1 MDAMK
6 GMTGYGLRLL
16 VLLALGLLSQAA
28 LAEWQ
33 TVARDRDR
41 LVQID
46 PATLIPAEGG
56 IKVAWGRV
64 VLSADEAKRRGYASV
79 KALNRFDC
87 QRRTYT
93 TVKRVYL
100 DANDL
105 PLSEETLPKP
115 EATPIPPGSVD
126 ERLWLVVCRP
136 PTPEELSRIAQEA
149 LGSAQSAMEG
159 AAKQPAQADGKPLPL
174 GVDLVDPS
182 ALPPEVAKLPVPTP
196 QPAVKPPVNRPETP
210 PPPSAVA
217 PQPRAPAPVAAASA
231 AGGHPAG
238 VPASASR
245 PPVPREAS
253 PAMATAARRPVVA
266 RRTAPSGKNIAAKRP
281 SPGEWT
287 YAEGPAGPGR
297 WHLLSPDWRI
307 CREGKRQS
315 PIALEG
321 AIPAD
326 LPPPFFRYQP
336 SRVVLQQDRT
346 GLVLEPARE
355 QRLGWEGKWYRL
367 ERISW
372 HHPGMH
378 RLGVRLA
385 LGELV
390 LQHRAEDGS
399 RLFVALRVVAAERTH
414 PLLAALADW
423 AGQGSAAPRELP
435 LDLRT
440 LEPVDAS
447 YFTYEGSEP
456 WPPCREDVR
465 WIVFREPL
473 EAISTEIAPLTQGPR
488 TSRPLQPRHD
498 RPVFGI
504 VR

>member
-182 ALPPEVAKLPVPTP
+182 SLPPEVAMLPLPAP
-196 QPAVKPPVNRPETP
+196 PPAVTPPVGRPETT
-210 PPPSAVA
+210 PPS
-217 PQPRAPAPVAAASA
+217 PERNPHS
-231 AGGHPAG
+231 
-238 VPASASR
+238 
-245 PPVPREAS
+245 S
-253 PAMATAARRPVVA
+253 PY
-266 RRTAPSGKNIAAKRP
+266 S
-281 SPGEWT
+281 
-287 YAEGPAGPGR
+287 
-297 WHLLSPDWRI
+297 
-307 CREGKRQS
+307 
-315 PIALEG
+315 
-321 AIPAD
+321 
-326 LPPPFFRYQP
+326 
-336 SRVVLQQDRT
+336 
-346 GLVLEPARE
+346 
-355 QRLGWEGKWYRL
+355 
-367 ERISW
+367 
-372 HHPGMH
+372 
-378 RLGVRLA
+378 
-385 LGELV
+385 
-390 LQHRAEDGS
+390 
-399 RLFVALRVVAAERTH
+399 
-414 PLLAALADW
+414 
-423 AGQGSAAPRELP
+423 
-435 LDLRT
+435 
-440 LEPVDAS
+440 
-447 YFTYEGSEP
+447 
-456 WPPCREDVR
+456 
-465 WIVFREPL
+465 
-473 EAISTEIAPLTQGPR
+473 ST
-488 TSRPLQPRHD
+488 
-498 RPVFGI
+498 
-504 VR
+504 